1 MKRFCC
7 ILLIF
12 LLAMAS
18 CQTSTIPQNDQ
29 DKDTLSQDKEDTQS
43 EQPSIADPDNSPAPS
58 AKELRARKLA
68 AVGIPSPE
76 EEFRGVWVAATD
88 IIALLSGK
96 NDREAV
102 IALDK
107 LMDDCI
113 AYHLNTV
120 IFHVRVNSDA
130 YYCSTIFKPAVA
142 VQDLLSGGF
151 DILSYAVE
159 AAHKRGLD
167 IHAWANP
174 YRIGSNR
181 ENAVCQ
187 DYIQY
192 GSYYYYIPTSETAQ
206 AYIVSGMQEIV
217 DRYDVDGLQYDDY
230 FYTEGTVS
238 ADKPADF
245 ETEYEI
251 YRAGGGT
258 LSVADWRREAVNS
271 LIRRTYEVAHS
282 KKECV
287 FGISPAY
294 QVEKNY
300 HQKYA
305 DVLLWMEKEGYVDYL
320 MPQIYFG
327 FENQTAPFIPTT
339 QTWMGY
345 KKDPSVRVYIG
356 LALYKT
362 GMKNDSNAGS
372 GNSEWFSCQDIMLRQ
387 ISYLQEN
394 NADGYCFFR
403 YSFFDPNMTRDSGYS
418 KDIAAVEVFNLVKQ
432 MG

>member
-174 YRIGSNR
+174 YRIQQGECGLSRLHSIRQLLLLYPHLRNR
-181 ENAVCQ
+181 PGVYC
-187 DYIQY
+187 
-192 GSYYYYIPTSETAQ
+192 
-206 AYIVSGMQEIV
+206 V
-217 DRYDVDGLQYDDY
+217 RH
-230 FYTEGTVS
+230 
-238 ADKPADF
+238 
-245 ETEYEI
+245 
-251 YRAGGGT
+251 AGN
-258 LSVADWRREAVNS
+258 R
-271 LIRRTYEVAHS
+271 
-282 KKECV
+282 
-287 FGISPAY
+287 
-294 QVEKNY
+294 
-300 HQKYA
+300 
-305 DVLLWMEKEGYVDYL
+305 
-320 MPQIYFG
+320 
-327 FENQTAPFIPTT
+327 
-339 QTWMGY
+339 
-345 KKDPSVRVYIG
+345 
-356 LALYKT
+356 
-362 GMKNDSNAGS
+362 
-372 GNSEWFSCQDIMLRQ
+372 
-387 ISYLQEN
+387 
-394 NADGYCFFR
+394 
-403 YSFFDPNMTRDSGYS
+403 
-418 KDIAAVEVFNLVKQ
+418 
-432 MG
+432 